1 MNSKMGK
8 FTNGGELKT
17 RQIVS
22 PNRHWA
28 QAVNN
33 QSLVLPQIVCN
44 SHIMQWMNSEKI
56 DSTKA
61 MEGGVKVLHPMGSKR
76 QAVLTRGMPT
86 SFSMHTPL
94 TSRLRRRG
102 PGTRRVS
109 WARIRQCNV
118 LLELPLGHS
127 MLLGTCSTSTLKRLQ
142 AHPTS

>member
-1 MNSKMGK
+1 MRQPINSERTCPLAIRQLLSATWMIPNRLKLRSTTGTPLCWMRATGSLMNSKMVK

-28 QAVNN
+28 QAANN
-33 QSLVLPQIVCN
+33 QSPVLHRIVCN

-61 MEGGVKVLHPMGSKR
+61 TEGEAKVLHPMGSKR
-76 QAVLTRGMPT
+76 QAVLIRGMRT

-94 TSRLRRRG
+94 TSR
-102 PGTRRVS
+102 
-109 WARIRQCNV
+109 
-118 LLELPLGHS
+118 
-127 MLLGTCSTSTLKRLQ
+127 
-142 AHPTS
+142 